1 MFVLGEHVRHFDEFV
16 RPGRG
21 IGKAPD
27 VVDRRGGPWF
37 TNKAEGR
44 GVTVGW
50 LIDPLLRGEV
60 DFLAIFEEEEG
71 GGL

>member
-1 MFVLGEHVRHFDEFV
+1 MVYKQS
-16 RPGRG
+16 GRARSYG
-21 IGKAPD
+21 
-27 VVDRRGGPWF
+27 
-37 TNKAEGR
+37 
-44 GVTVGW
+44 TVGW